1 MKFERDLIR
10 SVAEPIVLK
19 LVAERAMYGYE
30 IIKVVNERT
39 NQAFEWKEGTLYPC
53 LHRLESQGLIESE
66 WMTAESGKDRKYYKI
81 TRKGRARLKEKLSEW
96 SAFSTAMESLFA
108 NIIGGQRY
116 ADEYTG

>member
-39 NQAFEWKEGTLYPC
+39 GQAFEWKEGTLYPC
-53 LHRLESQGLIESE
+53 LHRLESQGLIQSE
-66 WMTAESGKDRKYYKI
+66 WITADSGKDRKYYKI
-81 TRKGRARLKEKLSEW
+81 TRKGRTRLKEKLSEW
-96 SAFSTAMESLFA
+96 SAFSSAMETLLINFV
-108 NIIGGQRY
+108 GGYGYGERT
-116 ADEYTG
+116 A